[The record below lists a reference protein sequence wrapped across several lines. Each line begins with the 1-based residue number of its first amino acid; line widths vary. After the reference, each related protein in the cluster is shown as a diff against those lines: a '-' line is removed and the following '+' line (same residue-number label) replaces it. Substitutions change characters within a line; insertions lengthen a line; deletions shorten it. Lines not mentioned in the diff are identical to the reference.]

1 MSGRIVVAGSIAQKA
16 GRGGHTW
23 VLLQYLLGFRRLG
36 RDVLFIDRL
45 EPSMHGN
52 GPGPPWPAARAA
64 KLRFLEKTFERA
76 GLGGRFAVLAETGE
90 SIAGLA
96 RAALLERVEESDLL
110 LNVMGFLT
118 DEEIL
123 AAATRRAFLDI
134 DPGFPQMWRALGLA
148 DVLAGHDAFVTVGR
162 NVGRAD
168 CEIPACGLDWIAT
181 SPPVVLEHWPCR
193 PGDGGGRFKTV
204 ASWRGAYGPIDFN
217 GKRYGLRVHEFRR
230 FVALPLRSGRS
241 FELALDIHPDEAK
254 DLTLLAD
261 NGWLLTDPR
270 QAAGDPWKYRAYI
283 QGSGAE
289 FAVAKNIYVETR
301 SGWFSD
307 RSACYLASGKPA
319 VVQDTGLAEH
329 YPVGEGLLTFGTP
342 EEALEAVG
350 RVCADYED
358 HARAARTVAE
368 RCFDSDEVLSRL
380 LASLGVD

>member
-16 GRGGHTW
+16 GRGGHAW

-36 RDVLFIDRL
+36 RDVLFVDRL
-45 EPSMHGN
+45 EPSMHGD
-52 GPGPPWPAARAA
+52 ARGRPSPSVRAM
-64 KLRFLEKTFERA
+64 KLRFLEETFRRA
-76 GLGGRFAVLAETGE
+76 GLDGCFTVLDESGE
-90 SIAGLA
+90 SIAGLE
-96 RAALLERVEESDLL
+96 RPALLDRVEESDLL

-123 AAATRRAFLDI
+123 SAASRSAFLDI

-162 NVGRAD
+162 NVGQD
-168 CEIPACGLDWIAT
+168 GCGIPTCGLDWIAT

-193 PGDGGGRFKTV
+193 PGDGGGRFNTV
-204 ASWRGAYGPIDFN
+204 ASWRGAYAPIDFG
-217 GKRYGLRVHEFRR
+217 GKRYGLRVHEFRK
-230 FVALPLRSGRS
+230 FAALPLRSGRS
-241 FELALDIHPDEAK
+241 FEVALDIHPDEVE

-261 NGWLLTDPR
+261 NGWRVADPR
-270 QAAGDPWKYRAYI
+270 EEAGDPWTYRSYI

-307 RSACYLASGKPA
+307 RSACYLASGKPV
-319 VVQDTGLAEH
+319 VVQDTDLAEH
-329 YPVGEGLLTFGTP
+329 YPIGKGLLTFTTP
-342 EEALEAVG
+342 EEALEAVQ
-350 RVCADYED
+350 RVCADYET

-380 LASLGVD
+380 LAALGVD